1 MVRSTSRSW
10 LHNLKHVLTIVYSPT
25 TCPQPFKS
33 LLLPEN
39 YKGPQHIYLPSQP
52 WILDRGLGCDKMLL
66 TFNNPIHLSASPRN
80 SQGSLKL
87 PLPRL
92 CWGLKSPLSL
102 HQPQLSS
109 TASILIVYIPSYL
122 SKTQTKYV
130 SKPQLSSVET
140 WHSVN
145 VLWTNA

>member
-10 LHNLKHVLTIVYSPT
+10 VHNLKHVLTIVYSPIT
-25 TCPQPFKS
+25 SSTLQVSAAPRELQR
-33 LLLPEN
+33 
-39 YKGPQHIYLPSQP
+39 PQHIYLPSQP
-52 WILDRGLGCDKMLL
+52 WILDHGLGRDKMLL

-80 SQGSLKL
+80 FQGSLKL

-92 CWGLKSPLSL
+92 CWGLQSPLSL

-109 TASILIVYIPSYL
+109 IASILIVYIPSYL